1 MKLKILMGIAV
12 IAAVIDLYLI
22 VYFDSKKDFE
32 MTLASI
38 LAIFPLFF
46 FIIEMWNRFERKE
59 EYDK

>member
-1 MKLKILMGIAV
+1 MAV
-12 IAAVIDLYLI
+12 ITAVIDLYLI